1 MFMRKFFVAAL
12 MIFLLSSAAF
22 GVVSDDKDIYLRK
35 DVFDAKMDAFMAE
48 MRLGFQTLREELHN
62 EIQGVRTELHNEIQ
76 GVRTELHNEIQSIK
90 TELKNEIQALDK
102 KVEVLTERVNG
113 VEKRMSDLENHL
125 GQRMSSLETYVGW
138 WIAFLT
144 IIVTAVALIPMLVV
158 PLTRKLREVLTPA
171 ITLEKM
177 QELISKSIEENNA
190 KLLQQLNKT

>member
-76 GVRTELHNEIQSIK
+76 SVK